1 MVSLARFR
9 KLALALDPAARRLR
23 SEVRRVAGDLAPAD
37 CVLDLGS
44 GQAPYAGLIR
54 HRRYVT
60 ADLLAAADV
69 RCDATILPFRSA
81 AFDLVLC
88 TEVLEHVP
96 DPDATL
102 GEIRRVMTDRGTLIL
117 TTPLTW
123 GVHAPQDY
131 HRWTDSW
138 LVRLLARHGF
148 HVRYVRTR
156 GGVFV
161 ALAALLLVIP
171 WQVLGEARERTWW
184 QTLLFAV
191 LYAVLVLPALG
202 LAALDPLDRRKH
214 FTLGYV
220 VLCDRLSLARS
231 AATPGVA
238 AAGPA
243 SGGWPSP
250 PSPGGAPGPRPGAPP

>member
-23 SEVRRVAGDLAPAD
+23 TEVRRVAGELAPAD

-44 GQAPYAGLIR
+44 GEAPYAALIP

-60 ADLLAAADV
+60 ADLFAAADV
-69 RCDATILPFRSA
+69 RCDATVLPFRTA

-88 TEVLEHVP
+88 TELLEHVP
-96 DPDATL
+96 DPDATMR
-102 GEIRRVMTDRGTLIL
+102 EIRRVMGDRGALVL

-131 HRWTDSW
+131 HRWTDSG
-138 LVRLLARHGF
+138 LLRLLTKHGF
-148 HVRYVRTR
+148 QVRHVRSR
-156 GGVFV
+156 GGVFL
-161 ALAALLLVIP
+161 ALGALLLVIP

-184 QTLLFAV
+184 QTLL
-191 LYAVLVLPALG
+191 YAVGYALLVIPALG
-202 LAALDPLDRRKH
+202 LAALDPLDRRQH

-220 VLCDRLSLARS
+220 VLCE
-231 AATPGVA
+231 PG
-238 AAGPA
+238 
-243 SGGWPSP
+243 
-250 PSPGGAPGPRPGAPP
+250 